1 MLKLNY
7 FLFEQL
13 KRWRERGK
21 ISDKIR
27 SDKMSLCLLAYYCS
41 PSPDSTC
48 SNFSSLSL
56 LLFLK
61 CFLAKNI
68 NGSTIRSPLRIYLA

>member
-41 PSPDSTC
+41 PPILLAPISVHC
-48 SNFSSLSL
+48 HCYSS
-56 LLFLK
+56 
-61 CFLAKNI
+61 
-68 NGSTIRSPLRIYLA
+68 